1 MTCEVSGTTPPLGG
15 PQRRRA
21 ENLSEMYPPTT
32 TSLDISENTTA
43 NPNVVFW
50 ESGSAEEGRDA
61 QAQTIRAGGASRR
74 GRFAKGLG
82 ITHTCRYSFRYV
94 RRARAVTMVGG
105 GGMSNVM
112 LNCSPT
118 DLWSS
123 SQSARH
129 FESQKNV
136 TRQLRAFM

>member
-74 GRFAKGLG
+74 GWVSRTPAD
-82 ITHTCRYSFRYV
+82 IPSDTSDAH
-94 RRARAVTMVGG
+94 A
-105 GGMSNVM
+105 
-112 LNCSPT
+112 P
-118 DLWSS
+118 
-123 SQSARH
+123 
-129 FESQKNV
+129 
-136 TRQLRAFM
+136 